1 MKNVLN
7 GNARGCVHCVW
18 DMYREDLEDWQSARR
33 QASKLLQEKGK
44 QIPAVLMDEK
54 LALDADPLEAL
65 SPTLQAFVELERKL
79 KLKREQ
85 REAHQQHSI

>member
-1 MKNVLN
+1 
-7 GNARGCVHCVW
+7 
-18 DMYREDLEDWQSARR
+18 MYREDLEDWQSARR
-33 QASKLLQEKGK
+33 RASTLLLQKGK

-54 LALDADPLEAL
+54 LALDANPLEVL

-85 REAHQQHSI
+85 RERRQQHSI